1 MNLSSI
7 TFYNR
12 YIYNFKSLL
21 SSIRCHDRFGFV
33 HIGRVGSV
41 FATLMVT
48 IERFVAVWCPLKRLK
63 STKTLLGIS
72 IIGSVLY
79 NIPRFLEFESRSVC
93 THQRISVPCN
103 QIYEDPDLALRYDN
117 STISM
122 VGWEDYLTKSDN
134 IHIYIYIGV
143 VNVYFF

>member
-1 MNLSSI
+1 MH
-7 TFYNR
+7 
-12 YIYNFKSLL
+12 
-21 SSIRCHDRFGFV
+21 CHDRFGFV

-72 IIGSVLY
+72 IIGSLLY

-93 THQRISVPCN
+93 THQRIRVPCD
-103 QIYEDPDLALRYDN
+103 QTYEDPDLALRYDN

-122 VGWEDYLTKSDN
+122 VG
-134 IHIYIYIGV
+134 
-143 VNVYFF
+143 